1 MEDEREFLNFL
12 FEVEGEFPIF
22 VAVENDG
29 SKDIKE
35 MYTEALN
42 RAITVY
48 EVSAK
53 EISYLGAYDDEDA
66 EEVGYDT
73 Y

>member
-12 FEVEGEFPIF
+12 FQAEGEFPIF
-22 VAVENDG
+22 VAIENDG
-29 SKDIKE
+29 TQSIKE

-42 RAITVY
+42 RAINVY
-48 EVSAK
+48 ELPAK
-53 EISYLGAYDDEDA
+53 KIKYLGAYDDDDA
-66 EEVGYDT
+66 EELGWDT